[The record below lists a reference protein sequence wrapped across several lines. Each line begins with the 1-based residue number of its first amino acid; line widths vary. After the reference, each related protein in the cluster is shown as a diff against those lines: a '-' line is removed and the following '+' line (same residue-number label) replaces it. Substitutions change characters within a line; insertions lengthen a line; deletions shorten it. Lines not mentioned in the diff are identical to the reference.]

1 MTDGVLKALS
11 ALQKPYKFVVTAVFM
26 QRAGGG
32 LHTAAAA
39 VWDAKKDGMCVTR
52 RPRARLPARGACR
65 AGARALRPPV
75 PRARAAATW
84 RGKTAPCTA

>member
-1 MTDGVLKALS
+1 MTDGVLKGLA
-11 ALQKPYKFVVTAVFM
+11 ALQKPYKFVVAAVFM

-39 VWDAKKDGMCVTR
+39 LWDAKKDGMCVAARRAHAAAPQTR
-52 RPRARLPARGACR
+52 
-65 AGARALRPPV
+65 ARALHGHAFAPPHS
-75 PRARAAATW
+75 AAAATW